1 MDIQMVAMG
10 FGLGGAGGAILASFI
25 GMSYMSTAF
34 FFLGGI
40 LGVAA
45 CLMEDV
51 NPLEM
56 FTDGF

>member
-1 MDIQMVAMG
+1 MRK
-10 FGLGGAGGAILASFI
+10 AGGAILASFI
-25 GMSYMSTAF
+25 GMEYMSTAF

-51 NPLEM
+51 NPMEM